1 MRLIAVLIVC
11 VCGSTAQAAD
21 LPKVPEGYTIERATT
36 PEQTLHPMMGCFDD
50 DGRLYIAESAGTNRP
65 ASELL
70 KDPQDLIRVLEDTDD
85 DGKFDKSTVFA
96 DKLAFPQGVLWH
108 RGAVYTCSSPYLWK
122 LEDTDKDGLCDKRT
136 ILVKSFGF
144 SGNAAD
150 IHGPFLSPD
159 GRLWWCDGRH
169 GHEIR
174 RDEKGSLGGDDT
186 AARAAQSRTPHRL
199 TVWGL
204 GSGPGGAGEGIFVF
218 RVVRAFR
225 VRGPGGCGAGS
236 DAGRS
241 RPSRRLS
248 SRRSAAR
255 SSES

>member
-1 MRLIAVLIVC
+1 MRLIALLMAGAWC
-11 VCGSTAQAAD
+11 FTLQAAD
-21 LPKVPEGYTIERATT
+21 LLKVPEGYTIERVTT
-36 PEQTLHPMMGCFDD
+36 PEQTRHPMMGCFDE

-65 ASELL
+65 AAELL
-70 KDPQDLIRVLEDTDD
+70 KDPQDLIRVLEDTDG

-96 DKLAFPQGVLWH
+96 DKLVFPQGVLWH

-122 LEDTDKDGLCDKRT
+122 LTDTDGDGVCDDRK

-174 RDEKGSLGGDDT
+174 RDEEGTLGGEDT
-186 AARAAQSRTPHRL
+186 AADTPPKPEP
-199 TVWGL
+199 GL
-204 GSGPGGAGEGIFVF
+204 PNDTGELVSKGK
-218 RVVRAFR
+218 
-225 VRGPGGCGAGS
+225 
-236 DAGRS
+236 
-241 RPSRRLS
+241 
-248 SRRSAAR
+248 AAR
-255 SSES
+255 IFSCRLDGTDLHVHAGGGMDNPVEVDFLETGEALAP